1 MSEEKLKKLHALLT
15 AAEAA
20 QGTEGRAAA
29 LIAVGDF
36 ILDAAM
42 WGGIVIKN
50 TDGGYDIRV
59 EV

>member
-15 AAEAA
+15 VAEAA
-20 QGTEGRAAA
+20 QGTEGRNAA

-42 WGGIVIKN
+42 WGGIVLKN
-50 TDGGYDIRV
+50 TDEGYTLRV

>member
-20 QGTEGRAAA
+20 QGTEGKTAA

-36 ILDAAM
+36 VLDAAM
-42 WGGIVIKN
+42 WGGIVLKN
-50 TDGGYDIRV
+50 TDGGYPVRM

>member
-20 QGTEGRAAA
+20 QGTEGRNAA

-42 WGGIVIKN
+42 WGGIVLKN
-50 TDGGYDIRV
+50 TDGGYTFRM

>member
-1 MSEEKLKKLHALLT
+1 MSEEKLKKWYELLN

-20 QGTEGRAAA
+20 QFGTERAKV
-29 LIAVGDF
+29 LSDVGGF
-36 ILDAAM
+36 ILDTAM